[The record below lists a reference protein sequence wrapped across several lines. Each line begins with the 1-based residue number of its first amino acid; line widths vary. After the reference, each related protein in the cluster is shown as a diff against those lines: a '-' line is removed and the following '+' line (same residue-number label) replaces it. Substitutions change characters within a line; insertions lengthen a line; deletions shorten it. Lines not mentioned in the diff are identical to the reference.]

1 MLTPATSNFSALLGE
16 TIPDLRPPENLIA
29 PTFLEQH
36 QEAVGFGGAVLLAV
50 VVFLIWWWR
59 RPRLVSLVPPVEVAR
74 QNLSLLARLPEDGAL
89 AGQVSRVLR
98 SYLAAAIPALARAE
112 LTPEEIAAQL
122 PGVALWLAAA
132 VKAEMIALLRECN
145 RLKFSSVP
153 VVEPLKLVARAQQLV
168 EQIESARE
176 AELRKQDAQASGE
189 GRS

>member
-1 MLTPATSNFSALLGE
+1 MLTPATFIFSALLGE
-16 TIPDLRPPENLIA
+16 AIPDLRPPENPVA

-36 QEAVGFGGAVLLAV
+36 QGAVGCGGAVLLAV

-59 RPRLVSLVPPVEVAR
+59 RPRLARLVPPVEVAR
-74 QNLSLLARLPEDGAL
+74 QHLFLVAKLPEDGAL

-98 SYLAAAIPALARAE
+98 IYLAAAVPALARAE
-112 LTPEEIAAQL
+112 LTPEELAAQL
-122 PGVALWLAAA
+122 PGVARWLEPA
-132 VKAEMIALLRECN
+132 VKGDVIALLRECN

-153 VVEPLKLVARAQQLV
+153 VSVPLKLVARAQQLV

-176 AELRKQDAQASGE
+176 AELCKQGVNASGE

>member
-1 MLTPATSNFSALLGE
+1 MFNPASSIFSALLGE
-16 TIPDLRPPENLIA
+16 TIPDLRPPENPVA

-36 QEAVGFGGAVLLAV
+36 QGAVGFGGAVLLVV

-74 QNLSLLARLPEDGAL
+74 QNLFLLAKLPEDGAL
-89 AGQVSRVLR
+89 AGHVSRVLR
-98 SYLAAAIPALARAE
+98 NYLAAALPELSLAE

-122 PGVALWLAAA
+122 PGVAPWLAVT
-132 VKAEMIALLRECN
+132 VKAEVITLLRECS

-153 VVEPLKLVARAQQLV
+153 VSVTLKPVARAQQLV

-176 AELRKQDAQASGE
+176 AELRKQGVNVSGE
-189 GRS
+189 GRR